1 MRTSVS
7 FRLMARGDLD
17 EVLEI
22 ESRAFLHDGV
32 WTKSDFLSSLKSRDD
47 VSLVAT
53 VQNAVVGYVVYQV
66 FKGEYWIFNLAVDED
81 FRRKGIGKAFI
92 DRLKVRL
99 NETDKKRIVFDLR
112 ERNLSAQLFLKSQ
125 GFKARGIERGFF
137 EDTGEDCWQFRYSP
151 MDEADQFW
159 MSPYSARMV
168 L

>member
-151 MDEADQFW
+151 TDEADEYW
-159 MSPYSARMV
+159 TSPFSARIV

>member
-1 MRTSVS
+1 
-7 FRLMARGDLD
+7 MAL
-17 EVLEI
+17 
-22 ESRAFLHDGV
+22 LH
-32 WTKSDFLSSLKSRDD
+32 
-47 VSLVAT
+47 
-53 VQNAVVGYVVYQV
+53 NAVVGYVVYQV
-66 FKGEYWIFNLAVDED
+66 FKGEYWISNLAIDED

-137 EDTGEDCWQFRYSP
+137 DNGEDCYQFRYSP
-151 MDEADQFW
+151 SDEADEYW
-159 MSPYSARMV
+159 TSPFSARIV